1 MESITHLQDKKRFE
15 ITEDGYTAYVAY
27 ELFEGGIDIT
37 HTLVPKPLEGRGLA
51 SALVKHVLE
60 YAGVQA
66 LKVRPT
72 CPFVKVY
79 VERHPQYRYL
89 IFES

>member
-1 MESITHLQDKKRFE
+1 MEPITHLQDKKRFE

-51 SALVKHVLE
+51 SERGVHKS
-60 YAGVQA
+60 VQA
-66 LKVRPT
+66 QHSAYGRAGKLCILP
-72 CPFVKVY
+72 
-79 VERHPQYRYL
+79 YL
-89 IFES
+89 FEIHEQ

>member
-1 MESITHLQDKKRFE
+1 MEPITHLQDKKRFE

-60 YAGVQA
+60 YAGGQTFKSA
-66 LKVRPT
+66 S
-72 CPFVKVY
+72 
-79 VERHPQYRYL
+79 YL
-89 IFES
+89 PVCKGVCGKTSPIPLPDF